1 MPPNL
6 YWAPV
11 VEHVVE
17 FLRPYLSPP
26 WGYLI
31 VGLATLL
38 ENSIGAG
45 VVVPGE
51 TLVIVGGFY
60 ARVGR
65 LSLPGVI
72 AVSVAGA
79 ILGDNLGYLIGRRFG
94 RGFLERHGP
103 RLLVTPERLAMADAY
118 YRRHGGKTVFLG
130 RFVPVVR
137 SVGFILAGVSHMS
150 WRRFA
155 AYDAAG
161 SALWGAANAAL
172 GFALGEAYR
181 RAEGYLRGAGLVLLA
196 VLLLAIWVST
206 SRRRRRKIEEE
217 LGRSL
222 RDPEEVAGRASE
234 E

>member
-1 MPPNL
+1 M
-6 YWAPV
+6 
-11 VEHVVE
+11 VERVVE
-17 FLRPYLSPP
+17 FLQPYLSPP

-51 TLVIVGGFY
+51 TLVILGGFY

-72 AVSVAGA
+72 AVSVVGA
-79 ILGDNLGYLIGRRFG
+79 IVGDNLGYLIGRRFG

-103 RLLVTPERLAMADAY
+103 RLFVTPARLAMADAY

-137 SVGFILAGVSHMS
+137 SGGFILAGVSRMP

-155 AYDAAG
+155 VYDAAG
-161 SALWGAANAAL
+161 SALWGTANAVL
-172 GFALGEAYR
+172 GYVLGEAYR

-196 VLLLAIWVST
+196 ILLLAIWTST
-206 SRRRRRKIEEE
+206 SRRQRRKIEEE
-217 LGRSL
+217 LGPDL
-222 RDPEEVAGRASE
+222 RDREEVAGRARE

>member
-1 MPPNL
+1 M
-6 YWAPV
+6 

-17 FLRPYLSPP
+17 FLQPYLSPP
-26 WGYLI
+26 WGYII

-60 ARVGR
+60 ARIGR
-65 LSLPGVI
+65 LTLPGVI

-103 RLLVTPERLAMADAY
+103 RLFVTAERLAMADAY

-137 SVGFILAGVSHMS
+137 SVGFILAGVSRMS

-161 SALWGAANAAL
+161 SALWGAANAVL
-172 GFALGEAYR
+172 GYVLGEAYR
-181 RAEGYLRGAGLVLLA
+181 RAEGYLRGVGVVLLA
-196 VLLLAIWVST
+196 LLLVAIWAST
-206 SRRRRRKIEEE
+206 SRRTRRRIEEE
-217 LGRSL
+217 IGPDHRE
-222 RDPEEVAGRASE
+222 PEELGERAGE